1 MKMSKSLN
9 KIYRNGAFQN
19 NFKNMRTY
27 KVSYIT
33 LEGDLCHVSIE
44 AYSKE
49 DAKIQLKREYWD
61 VREVVRVT
69 EL

>member
-1 MKMSKSLN
+1 
-9 KIYRNGAFQN
+9 
-19 NFKNMRTY
+19 MRTY

-33 LEGDLCHVSIE
+33 LEGDLCHVTIE
-44 AYSKE
+44 AHTKE
-49 DAKIQLKREYWD
+49 DAKVQLKREYWD